1 MVRNLYRRPS
11 WVEANSR
18 KQEGAD
24 KTLQSSHAHLR
35 SARSSSRLAADG
47 QPGTDSVTAQVTAI
61 EECPTVWLNVIFLI
75 CGYEISRKILME
87 IMRGLCLWMLDL
99 YWKLLNWRYFHSCG
113 YVASESHRFLALLYR
128 WVIQSMYFF
137 KNKYIFKV
145 LKIIVF
151 CLLFFKHYFIFFNL
165 ILLILMFFVC
175 FCFPKWQWNYLFI
188 CGATECVFCLNR
200 VLFAIFDTVWVC
212 NFLTVLGSC
221 RGECL
226 VSLVGH

>member
-1 MVRNLYRRPS
+1 MPSKSIHVPPEGVLRFSRTFLRSASFLVSVFQQIKPEIQDVCVVRNLYRRPS

-35 SARSSSRLAADG
+35 SARSSSRPAADG

-75 CGYEISRKILME
+75 CGYEISRKSLME

-113 YVASESHRFLALLYR
+113 YVASKSHRFLALLYR
-128 WVIQSMYFF
+128 WVIT
-137 KNKYIFKV
+137 IH
-145 LKIIVF
+145 VF
-151 CLLFFKHYFIFFNL
+151 L
-165 ILLILMFFVC
+165 
-175 FCFPKWQWNYLFI
+175 
-188 CGATECVFCLNR
+188 
-200 VLFAIFDTVWVC
+200 
-212 NFLTVLGSC
+212 
-221 RGECL
+221 
-226 VSLVGH
+226 